1 MPGNQC
7 KPFGQMCSRGAILET
22 SNAQA
27 FTSKHV
33 QVAFLAQQLGAAG
46 LSEVECTTI
55 DKFQGRDK
63 ELVALSL
70 VKSNAQGAAGKLLAD
85 WRRINVA
92 LTRAKHKLVLVGC
105 AATVSSVPLFD
116 IMLDSMRSRGWVL
129 GVDV

>member
-1 MPGNQC
+1 M
-7 KPFGQMCSRGAILET
+7 
-22 SNAQA
+22 
-27 FTSKHV
+27 
-33 QVAFLAQQLGAAG
+33 QQLAANG

-105 AATVSSVPLFD
+105 GATVSSVPLFD

-129 GVDV
+129 GVDL